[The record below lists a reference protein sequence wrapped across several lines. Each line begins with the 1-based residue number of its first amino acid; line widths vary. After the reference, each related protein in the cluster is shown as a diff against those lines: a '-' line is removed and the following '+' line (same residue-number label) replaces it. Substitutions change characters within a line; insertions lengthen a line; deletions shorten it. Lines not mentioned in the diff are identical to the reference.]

1 MHLSS
6 TFFSRGILHPH
17 PQRNRTDGCG
27 GEAHS
32 RNSRADPIQLEDAST
47 RRWRQ
52 ARLGDGEGD
61 RAGPSKYDVSIEM
74 VQKLLLLT

>member
-6 TFFSRGILHPH
+6 TFFSWGIVHPH

-27 GEAHS
+27 GEA
-32 RNSRADPIQLEDAST
+32 NSRSDPIQLEDAST